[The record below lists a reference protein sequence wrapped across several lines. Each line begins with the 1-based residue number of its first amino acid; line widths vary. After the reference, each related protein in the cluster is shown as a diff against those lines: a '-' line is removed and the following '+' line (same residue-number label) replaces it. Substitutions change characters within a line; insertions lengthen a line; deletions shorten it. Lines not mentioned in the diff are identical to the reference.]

1 MFQEIERFSEYHL
14 NCTLG
19 ARLDIRFAENK
30 NILDRYPNQIE
41 PIVPSVVFLAKSD
54 KILKERK
61 CLEELVSHVP
71 ETKQKNW
78 INHISSDDGNLA
90 SIGHI
95 IGGDNLPS
103 ISVATV
109 SGSLP
114 GRPEGSSE
122 FPPGRPRFIF

>member
-78 INHISSDDGNLA
+78 INHISSEDEVSYLSSWFKMMLYGWLRQLGDVEIEPEINGKRPDFCA
-90 SIGHI
+90 I
-95 IGGDNLPS
+95 I
-103 ISVATV
+103 
-109 SGSLP
+109 
-114 GRPEGSSE
+114 
-122 FPPGRPRFIF
+122 